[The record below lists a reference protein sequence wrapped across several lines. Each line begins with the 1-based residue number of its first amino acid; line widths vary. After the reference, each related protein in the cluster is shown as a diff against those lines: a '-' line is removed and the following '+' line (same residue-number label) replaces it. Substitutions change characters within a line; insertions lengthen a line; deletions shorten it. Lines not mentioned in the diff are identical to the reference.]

1 MIIIILLIKLQ
12 QTSYSKPPTVWVILS
27 PTSIRTMGERRDRT
41 EEVMTNH
48 MKCQNKCG
56 TF

>member
-12 QTSYSKPPTVWVILS
+12 QTSYSKPPTVWVFLS
-27 PTSIRTMGERRDRT
+27 PTSIRTMEERRDRT

-48 MKCQNKCG
+48 MKCKNKCG